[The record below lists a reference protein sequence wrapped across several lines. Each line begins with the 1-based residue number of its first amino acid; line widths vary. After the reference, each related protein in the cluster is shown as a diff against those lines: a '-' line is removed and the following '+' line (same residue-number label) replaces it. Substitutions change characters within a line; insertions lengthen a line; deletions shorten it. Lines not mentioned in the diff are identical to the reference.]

1 MCRTVSL
8 ELVMLAVWMFSL
20 FSMYISKTDSQFP
33 FMTSLNT
40 ISFMDRGWLG
50 LGSNASVRGEGRDAI
65 RGVGKSLLLM
75 GLKARLGDL

>member
-8 ELVMLAVWMFSL
+8 ELVMPAVWMFSL

-40 ISFMDRGWLG
+40 ISFMDWGWLG
-50 LGSNASVRGEGRDAI
+50 LGSNASVQEGEGRDAI

-75 GLKARLGDL
+75 G

>member
-1 MCRTVSL
+1 
-8 ELVMLAVWMFSL
+8 
-20 FSMYISKTDSQFP
+20 MYISKTDSQFP

-50 LGSNASVRGEGRDAI
+50 LGSNASVQGEGRDAI

-75 GLKARLGDL
+75 ELKARPGDL